1 MKRAIGILLV
11 LTTFLFGAML
21 AMAQDEET
29 EDSYRAD
36 AIEQQAKTG
45 AAGKN
50 GIPLIFSA
58 MLRYEAHTA
67 DDPRDAAGRTP
78 PGINAGL
85 NDDYF
90 YTILSMTGQVTEH
103 VLLNGFTGYRYG
115 IEDDQ
120 REAVL
125 FGVNYLLNYPNY
137 RITLGYSF
145 NATDY
150 ASDRID
156 SDRFSL
162 SILNIF
168 KRPHSEKVFK
178 LTTTLAGKTDWS
190 ESRTWN
196 EKLTL
201 PFIVDKRGSG
211 SVSYTYGYNLVAD
224 GQIYNQYS
232 LVYGYALSKRTKLSA
247 EYMHVQRTDSFLFV
261 NTGDRF
267 YPDDDNVF
275 RLTWMQTY

>member
-1 MKRAIGILLV
+1 MKRAIGILLMFAV
-11 LTTFLFGAML
+11 FLVGARF
-21 AMAQDEET
+21 AAAQDDET
-29 EDSYRAD
+29 ESKYQDD
-36 AIEQQAKTG
+36 AIEQQTKAG
-45 AAGKN
+45 AAGKDLN
-50 GIPLIFSA
+50 VIFSA

-67 DDPRDAAGRTP
+67 DDP
-78 PGINAGL
+78 PGTDAGL

-90 YTILSMTGQVTEH
+90 YNMFSMTGQITKH
-103 VLLNGFTGYRYG
+103 VLVNGFMGYRYG
-115 IEDDQ
+115 IEHEQ
-120 REAVL
+120 RDATL

-137 RITLGYSF
+137 RITVGYSH

-150 ASDRID
+150 ATSRID
-156 SDRFSL
+156 SDRLSL

-168 KRPHSEKVFK
+168 NRPNSEKVFK

-201 PFIVDKRGSG
+201 PFPVNKRGSG

-232 LVYGYALSKRTKLSA
+232 LVYGHAFSKRTKLSA
-247 EYMHVQRTDSFLFV
+247 EYLYVQRTDSFV
-261 NTGDRF
+261 ISGVV
-267 YPDDDNVF
+267 YHPDDDSVF
-275 RLTWMQTY
+275 RLTWMQIY

>member
-1 MKRAIGILLV
+1 MKRVIGILLV
-11 LTTFLFGAML
+11 PVIFLFGAML
-21 AMAQDEET
+21 ATAQDEET

-45 AAGKN
+45 VAGN
-50 GIPLIFSA
+50 GIPLVFSA

-67 DDPRDAAGRTP
+67 DDPRDAAGQTP

-90 YTILSMTGQVTEH
+90 YTILSMTGQVTKH

-115 IEDDQ
+115 IEEGE

-137 RITLGYSF
+137 RITLGYSY

-150 ASDRID
+150 ATSRLD

-162 SILNIF
+162 SVMNVF
-168 KRPHSEKVFK
+168 KRPNSEKVFK
-178 LTTTLAGKTDWS
+178 LTTSLAGKTDWS

-196 EKLTL
+196 EKLAL
-201 PFIVDKRGSG
+201 PFTSGKRGSG

-232 LVYGYALSKRTKLSA
+232 AVYGYALSKRTKLSA
-247 EYMHVQRTDSFLFV
+247 EYLFVQRTDSFV
-261 NTGDRF
+261 ASNVVF
-267 YPDDDNVF
+267 YPDDDSVF